1 MLKGQNVERTECQKD
16 RLSKRTK
23 CQQDRLPKKG
33 RMSKGQNVKRAEC
46 RKDRIMKGQNDARI
60 EYVEGLIVTDGEGEE
75 CVDPGGNG
83 AILGNGLLAS
93 DSGGG

>member
-1 MLKGQNVERTECQKD
+1 MSKGKTVKKGPNVNRTDCQKRAECQ
-16 RLSKRTK
+16 
-23 CQQDRLPKKG
+23 KG

-60 EYVEGLIVTDGEGEE
+60 EYVEGIIVTDGEVEE

-93 DSGGG
+93 DSVGG